1 MSQVSRSDV
10 ENIRSLTDSKLENV
24 LGWLYSVMNHRDSL
38 YHAESK
44 ANRHLEEVNETINS
58 EANARNSAVGIILR
72 LVLLIVAFALEGFF
86 IYYRCT
92 HVTPQRVLFHTELV
106 TGFTFRDFLGQVAF
120 TALIW
125 WLLTKKPIVCV
136 SVSIAFMIFAKPPFL
151 IGVLYFLVPFLL
163 ILAILVV
170 PGLFKTDEEREQFL
184 REASEKHDSEIQAAK
199 NAVQQAENAVKSF
212 HNSPSAAVLTSFLNR
227 EGYDLGK
234 NDIREMVDIV
244 RGGAARTFPEARQVL
259 AMRKNNRE
267 MQQIARDRAEQE
279 LEHQRRMQQLAQE
292 QLREQQRSNREQQ
305 RTANDV
311 AREAQR
317 AADAEEE
324 RTRIAK
330 EMYRDYKGY

>member
-10 ENIRSLTDSKLENV
+10 ENIRNLTDFKLEYV
-24 LGWLYSVMNHRDSL
+24 LGWLCGVMNHRKSL
-38 YHAESK
+38 GNAVGK

-58 EANARNSAVGIILR
+58 EANAQNSATGKILR
-72 LVLLIVAFALEGFF
+72 VVLLIVAFALEGFF

-92 HVTPQRVLFHTELV
+92 HVTLQTVLFHTERV
-106 TGFTFRDFLGQVAF
+106 TGFTFGDFLGQVAF

-151 IGVLYFLVPFLL
+151 IGVLYYLVPFLL

-184 REASEKHDSEIQAAK
+184 RDACANHDSELKTAK
-199 NAVQQAENAVKSF
+199 NAVQQAENAYNNF
-212 HNSPSAAVLTSFLNR
+212 INSPAVALLNSFMNR
-227 EGYDLGK
+227 EGYDLCG
-234 NDIREMVDIV
+234 DDVEEMLDIV

-330 EMYRDYKGY
+330 EIYRDYKGY